1 MRHHP
6 IAPTIVFLPLVG
18 EPCRIGTVLNIEEPI
33 LHEFHTLPQSLLSV
47 CQIVMPQH
55 LALYRFTIIPKMD
68 TELVHKILERDEA
81 ESAPPCFTGNK
92 YDGRMGLRI
101 SSIFVILVGSIFG
114 AVFPVVARRFGS
126 SGIPS

>member
-1 MRHHP
+1 M
-6 IAPTIVFLPLVG
+6 
-18 EPCRIGTVLNIEEPI
+18 GTVLNVEEPI
-33 LHEFHTLPQSLLSV
+33 LHEFHTLPQSLLLV

-55 LALYRFTIIPKMD
+55 LALYRSTIIPKMD
-68 TELVHKILERDEA
+68 TELVHKIFARDEA
-81 ESAPPCFTGNK
+81 ESAPPCFTGNE

-101 SSIFVILVGSIFG
+101 SSISQSIFVILVGSIFG